1 MAVAA
6 DAVAVAAAVAV
17 ESAGVACV
25 AVVVGVCAAVAVSV
39 PVEGA
44 VAVVGAGFL
53 WFLLAL
59 DDPIHVLGAR
69 SSASPWFP
77 PPGRTS
83 PRA

>member
-1 MAVAA
+1 
-6 DAVAVAAAVAV
+6 
-17 ESAGVACV
+17 
-25 AVVVGVCAAVAVSV
+25 VCSAVAVSV
-39 PVEGA
+39 SVVGA
-44 VAVVGAGFL
+44 DAVVGAGFI

-59 DDPIHVLGAR
+59 ADPVHVLGAR